1 MDYRRQGYRDVL
13 DYEFG
18 VRIVV
23 TFTTLGRE
31 VVDYAVI
38 LTIEHDA
45 AAATVRLHDGS
56 HAVNDMHRYSRA
68 GGKAPAEV
76 FHAGTLG
83 DGMRSAIL
91 AIRANHQEMIEAW
104 RAAQT

>member
-1 MDYRRQGYRDVL
+1 MDYRRHGFRDVL
-13 DYEFG
+13 DYELG
-18 VRIVV
+18 RRIVV
-23 TFTTLGRE
+23 AFTTLGRE

-38 LTIEHDA
+38 LTIDDDGIE
-45 AAATVRLHDGS
+45 ATVRLYDGS
-56 HAVNDMHRYSRA
+56 HGINDMHRHSRI

-83 DGMRSAIL
+83 EGMRAAID
-91 AIRANHQEMIEAW
+91 AVRINHQEMIEAW